1 MVERPRVQYAV
12 SDGLSIAYTRFGHG
26 DEVAVYLPAWVSN
39 VELIWDLAEF
49 SRAYERAGNHH
60 QVITIDKRGVG
71 LSDRT
76 NEPPTLPLAESGSI
90 CVSRIVADLLLG
102 ENYSFTS
109 NGPQSLK
116 GIEQPVEVL
125 TLRTP

>member
-39 VELIWDLAEF
+39 VDLIWDLAEF

-76 NEPPTLPLAESGSI
+76 NEPPTLEDRVADALAVIDAEGVGLRTSGS
-90 CVSRIVADLLLG
+90 STAAASPR
-102 ENYSFTS
+102 
-109 NGPQSLK
+109 
-116 GIEQPVEVL
+116 
-125 TLRTP
+125 